1 MFRGLIG
8 LVISGMFAAAPS
20 SSNFTLKSYDL
31 GSGGGGSSS
40 SSNYQLNGELG
51 AQGGPSSSSTNYI
64 NRSGETVTQNAN
76 VPPAPN
82 LSNPSNEYNRLKL
95 VISTGGNPSD
105 TKFAIAISSDDF
117 VTTRYVKSDA
127 SIGSTLTLTD
137 YKVYTSWGGAS
148 GFWITGLASN
158 TTYKVKVK
166 AIQGDFTESAYGP
179 KTSGVATVSPSI
191 SFGLATNPPAGPPYS
206 ASFTGLTGGTVFTA
220 NADAVLSLD
229 TNSLSG
235 GEVFVRDS
243 NAGLNSSYAATTIV
257 SATAD
262 LTSAA
267 SGYGAM
273 VTNTSQSS
281 GGPLSSVSPFD
292 GTVNNV
298 GGLTTSLQK
307 IANTSNPVSGGS
319 ITVQLKAKST
329 TTTPAA
335 TDYNDVITFI
345 AAMLY

>member
-40 SSNYQLNGELG
+40 SANYQLNGELG
-51 AQGGPSSSSTNYI
+51 AQGGQSSSSTNYT
-64 NRSGETVTQNAN
+64 NKSGETVTQNAN

-95 VISTGGNPSD
+95 VINTGSNPSD

-117 VTTRYVKSDA
+117 VSTQYVKSDT
-127 SIGSTLTLTD
+127 SIGSTFAITD
-137 YKVYTSWGGAS
+137 YKDYVAWGGAS

-166 AIQGDFTESAYGP
+166 AMQGDFTESPYGP

-191 SFGLATNPPAGPPYS
+191 SFGIATNPPAGPPYS
-206 ASFTGLTGGTVFTA
+206 ASFSGLTGGTVFVA
-220 NADAVLSLD
+220 NADAILSLD

-235 GEVFVRDS
+235 GEVFIRDNNS
-243 NAGLNSSYAATTIV
+243 GLTSASAATTIS
-257 SATAD
+257 SATDD
-262 LTSAA
+262 LSNAS

-273 VTNTSQSS
+273 VTSTSQST
-281 GGPLSSVSPFD
+281 GGPLSSISPFN
-292 GTVNNV
+292 GSVNNV
-298 GGLTTSLQK
+298 GGLTTALQK
-307 IANTSNPVSGGS
+307 IVSTPGPISGGS
-319 ITVQLKAKST
+319 ITVQLKAKAT

-335 TDYNDVITFI
+335 TDYNDVVTFI